1 MDTHVKH
8 PNQTRKDPPGPV
20 VLGLA
25 FSWVLAIAC
34 LKRKGGAAL
43 KWRLTEENLWGPGLA
58 NRATSRLE
66 SCCARATGNPS
77 LSASSR
83 SVTCARLERP
93 LLALVKSEHPA
104 LEGPLTKAWS
114 LMKETQYTKLSCL
127 TESHPSW
134 RTRYLPRTHSLFFI
148 LIILFGF
155 YRKYRKTNENSHIQ
169 FHWQR

>member
-1 MDTHVKH
+1 MSSGNSVPKMERRGSSEMEADGGKPLGTWASQQGNISSRVLLCKGH
-8 PNQTRKDPPGPV
+8 RK
-20 VLGLA
+20 
-25 FSWVLAIAC
+25 SQ
-34 LKRKGGAAL
+34 
-43 KWRLTEENLWGPGLA
+43 
-58 NRATSRLE
+58 
-66 SCCARATGNPS
+66 
-77 LSASSR
+77 SASSR